1 MSDKQ
6 NPIIKPKQPSFWF
19 DFLGSMNLAITLLVM
34 LALASVI
41 GTLLQQNQNFQ
52 DYIVKF
58 GPFWHEVYNGLGLY
72 DVYGA
77 GWFMLVL
84 LFLLVST
91 GACVVRH
98 TPVFIKDMKE
108 FNENLSLN
116 ALKHQPNHTS
126 FATTRSGLEPN
137 QVAEFLAAEGY
148 KTRIKTDAN
157 GTTIAGLKG
166 SLNRLGYF
174 FSHLAI
180 IIICIGALLDSNLYL
195 KFDEIFG
202 DLKPETRNIPVSQ
215 VPEESWLTPKNFSY
229 RGTVNI
235 TEGQS
240 ADILFLPYDEGYLV
254 QQLPFKIDVEAFR
267 MDYYDNG
274 MPKSYESDIV
284 LHDPDLDEPLRTTL
298 KVNHPLYYKDFAIYQ
313 SSYGDGGTE
322 LNLKVYPLEAPRIKA
337 SEVNS
342 AIFKNESLTTPIG
355 KFQIEFSDFKM
366 YNIVPR
372 DEEDAKATGHKML
385 NNGPSVLFRVRNE
398 QGKAWEYENYMVP
411 SKQDGRWFFM
421 SGVRES
427 VSEPFRYLFIPADTK
442 RSKERFFNFLQLV
455 NSTENYRK
463 VLQKSMPK
471 PADLTDETY
480 ATHMQLFENL
490 ISIFRKAGFDGIS
503 RFIQDYVPQEEQ
515 EKVAEFYFSQL
526 AFAMQTLYL
535 DLLEQE
541 GIQLDDQQNISEE
554 NQIWFEDAM
563 NVIATLHRYG
573 PPLYFEMANF
583 KQIQS
588 SGLQITKSPGKDV
601 VYFGSAFLIIG
612 VFFMFYVRQ
621 RRVWVH
627 LKDSEITI
635 ASRDNRQQPETDD
648 EFVELV
654 NKFKTQFDSAK

>member
-240 ADILFLPYDEGYLV
+240 A
-254 QQLPFKIDVEAFR
+254 
-267 MDYYDNG
+267 
-274 MPKSYESDIV
+274 
-284 LHDPDLDEPLRTTL
+284 
-298 KVNHPLYYKDFAIYQ
+298 
-313 SSYGDGGTE
+313 
-322 LNLKVYPLEAPRIKA
+322 
-337 SEVNS
+337 
-342 AIFKNESLTTPIG
+342 
-355 KFQIEFSDFKM
+355 
-366 YNIVPR
+366 
-372 DEEDAKATGHKML
+372 
-385 NNGPSVLFRVRNE
+385 
-398 QGKAWEYENYMVP
+398 
-411 SKQDGRWFFM
+411 
-421 SGVRES
+421 
-427 VSEPFRYLFIPADTK
+427 
-442 RSKERFFNFLQLV
+442 
-455 NSTENYRK
+455 
-463 VLQKSMPK
+463 
-471 PADLTDETY
+471 
-480 ATHMQLFENL
+480 
-490 ISIFRKAGFDGIS
+490 
-503 RFIQDYVPQEEQ
+503 
-515 EKVAEFYFSQL
+515 
-526 AFAMQTLYL
+526 
-535 DLLEQE
+535 
-541 GIQLDDQQNISEE
+541 
-554 NQIWFEDAM
+554 
-563 NVIATLHRYG
+563 
-573 PPLYFEMANF
+573 
-583 KQIQS
+583 
-588 SGLQITKSPGKDV
+588 
-601 VYFGSAFLIIG
+601 
-612 VFFMFYVRQ
+612 
-621 RRVWVH
+621 
-627 LKDSEITI
+627 
-635 ASRDNRQQPETDD
+635 
-648 EFVELV
+648 
-654 NKFKTQFDSAK
+654 